1 MRNFPFNYFMLRV
14 NDTVTSALN
23 AVIICMGEDVGAL
36 TQRRFD
42 PVVIQGVF
50 WVHID
55 LSYEK

>member
-1 MRNFPFNYFMLRV
+1 MLRV